1 MSEIKCATHMYTCN
15 TCPMDVLKIQVTH
28 RSGTGQDSHTSEL
41 SNKLKNVIS
50 VSAEGVVP

>member
-15 TCPMDVLKIQVTH
+15 TCPGDALKIQVTH

-50 VSAEGVVP
+50 ANAEGVVS